1 MKLQVQPLPLKVL
14 ATREVVMNKM
24 DYSTYLTGTTK
35 DELDK
40 LDKLAGRYKMHSSKM
55 VIEALDNEKLWKI
68 SQNSYVKP
76 VNDWEYLKECLHGKI
91 SSFFIKFIEDT
102 QEFSIVER
110 KNGLRHWILSDK
122 HWRKHFLEKKGYLV
136 KSHHVGCR
144 VLCDSFM
151 EDGKLMIDVKT
162 FNSEMEVEIHSTDAI
177 TTDKQGNI
185 IWNFLW
191 SLPTRNIKITK
202 VMWALKKDDNMIM

>member
-1 MKLQVQPLPLKVL
+1 
-14 ATREVVMNKM
+14 
-24 DYSTYLTGTTK
+24 
-35 DELDK
+35 
-40 LDKLAGRYKMHSSKM
+40 
-55 VIEALDNEKLWKI
+55 
-68 SQNSYVKP
+68 
-76 VNDWEYLKECLHGKI
+76 
-91 SSFFIKFIEDT
+91 
-102 QEFSIVER
+102 
-110 KNGLRHWILSDK
+110 
-122 HWRKHFLEKKGYLV
+122 
-136 KSHHVGCR
+136 
-144 VLCDSFM
+144 M

>member
-40 LDKLAGRYKMHSSKM
+40 LDKLAGRYKIQSSNM

-91 SSFFIKFIEDT
+91 SSFLAVQDSSIGDLVT
-102 QEFSIVER
+102 Q
-110 KNGLRHWILSDK
+110 
-122 HWRKHFLEKKGYLV
+122 
-136 KSHHVGCR
+136 
-144 VLCDSFM
+144 
-151 EDGKLMIDVKT
+151 
-162 FNSEMEVEIHSTDAI
+162 
-177 TTDKQGNI
+177 
-185 IWNFLW
+185 
-191 SLPTRNIKITK
+191 
-202 VMWALKKDDNMIM
+202 